1 MLFFSTYELVLGQI
15 ITRLTSCAMKRM
27 KALAALL
34 GEVMDCSV
42 FTNHNFIR
50 SRESMPSIV
59 VGGGKAVVMTGLVD
73 RDRKEG
79 EPEKRVGQG
88 LFTVWADSDPISY
101 THESA
106 SHKT

>member
-1 MLFFSTYELVLGQI
+1 
-15 ITRLTSCAMKRM
+15 
-27 KALAALL
+27 
-34 GEVMDCSV
+34 
-42 FTNHNFIR
+42 
-50 SRESMPSIV
+50 MPGIV
-59 VGGGKAVVMTGLVD
+59 VGGGQAVVMTGLVD